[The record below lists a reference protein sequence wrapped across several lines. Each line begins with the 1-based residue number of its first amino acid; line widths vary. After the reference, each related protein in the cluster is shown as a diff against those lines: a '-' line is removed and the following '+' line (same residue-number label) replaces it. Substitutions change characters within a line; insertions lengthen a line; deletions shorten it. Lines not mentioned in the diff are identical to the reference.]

1 MYIHTA
7 IVNPHPMQRARSR
20 PHWSIIAA
28 IVLFLLYF
36 GRPVLVPLGFALL
49 ISFVI
54 YPICT
59 WLESRRVPRP
69 LAIGA
74 GLLLV
79 GLLLGSIVLLIIW
92 QSGEFMK
99 EWPAISVKLD
109 ETWRRLGAYL
119 LREFDIPL
127 QEQTEYLESILH
139 NNSSRVV
146 SVVEDMLYFSMTGLV
161 MLILIP
167 FYAALIL
174 HYRHLWMRALVAYFG
189 ESQRG
194 RIYEIARE
202 SVQTYFNFVKGML
215 VVYLVVGVLNSAGL
229 ALLGV
234 PHPVLFGVIASVLTF
249 VPYVGITIGSILP
262 MAVAWVTFN
271 SIWYPLGVVAIFAFV
286 QYLEANVIFP
296 LAVSSNL
303 KVNTLVLII
312 AIFAGAVIWG
322 GAGMILFIPFLGI
335 LKLVADRVPAL
346 KPLSIALGT
355 K

>member
-1 MYIHTA
+1 MNST
-7 IVNPHPMQRARSR
+7 VSK
-20 PHWSIIAA
+20 PHWLVSLA
-28 IVLFLLYF
+28 IVLLLLYF
-36 GRPVLVPLGFALL
+36 GRPVLVPLGFAVL

-54 YPICT
+54 YPICA
-59 WLESRRVPRP
+59 WLEARRVPRS

-79 GLLLGSIVLLIIW
+79 GILLGGVVFIVIW
-92 QSGEFMK
+92 QSGEFIK
-99 EWPAISVKLD
+99 EWPAISLKMD
-109 ETWRRLGAYL
+109 ETWKNLGDYL
-119 LREFDIPL
+119 LREFDIPV
-127 QEQTEYLESILH
+127 QEQAYYLESILR
-139 NNSSRVV
+139 NNSSRVLGV
-146 SVVEDMLYFSMTGLV
+146 FEDMLYFSLTGLV
-161 MLILIP
+161 MFILIP

-174 HYRHLWMRALVAYFG
+174 YYRHLWIRALVAYFG
-189 ESQRG
+189 ESQRT
-194 RIYEIARE
+194 RIYEIAKE

-215 VVYLVVGVLNSAGL
+215 VVYVIVAVLNSVGL

-234 PHPVLFGVIASVLTF
+234 PHPILFGVIASVLTF

-303 KVNTLVLII
+303 KVNTLVLIV

-346 KPLSIALGT
+346 KPLSITLGT